1 MTIMQQP
8 LAKARPARK
17 GQSIVEFALSSILI
31 VLLLAGAVDFGR
43 AFYTYVVVLNMAGE
57 AATILAFYPDN
68 DINQDESNGRFT
80 PDNATFQRRAEQ
92 VAARSLGL
100 VINSNDTANISDAD
114 VRAVSLSGAN
124 MHWRWRRQG
133 CPFNIQVSYRLN
145 DLFFPALLGFRQ
157 LTIGGSSGSRFT
169 ADSNQLLH
177 NSCLP

>member
-1 MTIMQQP
+1 MQQP
-8 LAKARPARK
+8 LAKARPASK

-68 DINQDESNGRFT
+68 DINQDDSTGRFT

-100 VINSNDTANISDAD
+100 VINSNDTTNISDAD
-114 VRAVSLSGAN
+114 VQALSPSGADMN
-124 MHWRWRRQG
+124 WVRRKQG
-133 CPFNIQVSYRLN
+133 CAFNIQVSYRLN
-145 DLFFPALLGFRQ
+145 DLFFPALLGFQR

-169 ADSNQLLH
+169 TNSSQWRSNQYP
-177 NSCLP
+177 NCLP